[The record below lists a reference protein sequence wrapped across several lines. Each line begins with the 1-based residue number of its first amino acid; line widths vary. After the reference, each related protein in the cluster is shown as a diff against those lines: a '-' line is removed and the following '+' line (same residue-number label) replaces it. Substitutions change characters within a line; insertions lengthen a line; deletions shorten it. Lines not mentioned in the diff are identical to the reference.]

1 MLTHIVT
8 VIALALHVDRSS
20 TCLLPIQMIPRL
32 HSDNSWF
39 KHTCEPSVPAS
50 CSLLCCWPIFN
61 MEQLDWQMGQDD
73 ALQQMLQTF
82 QNIAPLLDNGLKLA
96 PNPEA
101 PKRQRRAQDQADPS
115 DKSSLAKGQ
124 AQQIDHQKLLLL
136 MGRLLLK
143 VDRDLQVLQRET
155 TFIIFFSSQEQTGIL
170 PLLLQEANVWHQ
182 SSKEGSSSLKMPLR
196 QVLLQTVVKEL
207 IARLT
212 KLTEAP
218 ADSPLLEVA
227 RKTNIVLENNTIPFM
242 EWDALEKRLKIAAKT
257 PVSLAKM
264 GEHLLELQEGFKDAN
279 LIMKFHSLP
288 TKPDSVITP
297 WRLQMS
303 SREDRTYDLMLHLA
317 QSQIWTLIAASLKQ
331 HNLYQ
336 SSLAANLEQS
346 LGLKPPKGQGKGKS
360 KTKGHKMPQPK
371 QEK

>member
-1 MLTHIVT
+1 
-8 VIALALHVDRSS
+8 
-20 TCLLPIQMIPRL
+20 
-32 HSDNSWF
+32 
-39 KHTCEPSVPAS
+39 
-50 CSLLCCWPIFN
+50 
-61 MEQLDWQMGQDD
+61 MEQHDWQMGQDD

-82 QNIAPLLDNGLKLA
+82 QNIAPLLDNSLKLA
-96 PNPEA
+96 PNPAA
-101 PKRQRRAQDQADPS
+101 PKRPRRAPDQADPN
-115 DKSSLAKGQ
+115 DKGSHIKGQ
-124 AQQIDHQKLLLL
+124 SPQIDQQKLLLL

-170 PLLLQEANVWHQ
+170 PLLLQEANQWHQ
-182 SSKEGSSSLKMPLR
+182 KSKEGSSSLRMPLR
-196 QVLLQTVVKEL
+196 QVLLQSVVKEL

-218 ADSPLLEVA
+218 ADSPLLDMA
-227 RKTNIVLENNTIPFM
+227 RKTNILLENNTIPFM
-242 EWDALEKRLKIAAKT
+242 EWDASEKRLKVATKT

-279 LIMKFHSLP
+279 LIQKFHSLP

-303 SREDRTYDLMLHLA
+303 SREDRTYELMLHLA
-317 QSQIWTLIAASLKQ
+317 HSQIWTLIAASLKQ

-336 SSLAANLEQS
+336 SSLAANLEVG
-346 LGLKPPKGQGKGKS
+346 LGLKQNKGQGKGKT
-360 KTKGHKMPQPK
+360 KTKGHKMPQTK